1 MITIS
6 VRQTFSKFQFSF
18 DWGRTALIVV
28 SGRIPIREL
37 GKAQVLT
44 FIAIFLFKLKKN
56 KLFNT
61 EKFYYMQLLPLYQNI
76 FLLGRRFWEIIA

>member
-28 SGRIPIREL
+28 SGWIPIREL

-44 FIAIFLFKLKKN
+44 FIAIFLFKLKK
-56 KLFNT
+56 
-61 EKFYYMQLLPLYQNI
+61 
-76 FLLGRRFWEIIA
+76 EIV